1 MESAEED
8 SDATVG
14 FSDAEEDEVSPSLL
28 YSKDGKNTDR

>member
-14 FSDAEEDEVSPSLL
+14 FSEGEGDELSPSLL
-28 YSKDGKNTDR
+28 YHKNRKSSDG